1 MKTAIIALSIVLA
14 SISAAHAGSAIAM
27 KCPTSGAVIVDT
39 GDGDST
45 LTITQNDVAYTITER
60 TIRTTDH
67 GKLVTIQGAALAS
80 DTSKWR
86 AVIVSEDFEKYGVLY
101 LVRSDAKVKERCTV
115 TDMNNY

>member
-1 MKTAIIALSIVLA
+1 MKSAIIALSIVLA
-14 SISAAHAGSAIAM
+14 SISAAHAGSVVAV

-45 LTITQNDVAYTITER
+45 LTITQNDVAYTVTQR

-80 DTSKWR
+80 DLSQWR
-86 AVIVSEDFEKYGVLY
+86 AVIVSNEFEKSNVLY
-101 LVRSDAKVKERCTV
+101 LVRSDSKGKERCTV
-115 TDMNNY
+115 TDFNNY